1 MISLNNKN
9 NFFFKHRNDLIIWVG
24 LFFAAALIVIL
35 VQLVALPHVFP
46 SWHAG
51 DGLMA
56 GSDAV
61 SFHNTAVEM
70 AESIRN
76 EGWSAWEL
84 RPKGWM
90 PAGVAAAIYALS
102 WPKPSAL
109 IPLNAAVHAT
119 TFLVV
124 VKIMQFVV
132 PALKTAFTSALPF
145 AFFPSAMLWY
155 TQIHRDGYQIL
166 GITFFLYGLLLVINQ
181 NNWDHIY
188 WPSKLGGFLSI
199 IAGIVM
205 VWLARPHSLVILL
218 LMSLILFLFIGAV
231 LFFMSCKRV
240 IKLKTVL
247 AQLIPM
253 ALLILV
259 IVPLTQ
265 AEDASKYQLEAV
277 EDEQESVVTAEEAD
291 PERPELK
298 WERTSW
304 LPQALDDQL
313 YAVSYLRSVR
323 YPAKYGETESGI
335 DYDRSFHNMYDY
347 IYYLPRALQIG
358 FLAPFPDEW
367 FGEGSKEMSV
377 LFRRASAFEM
387 TFIYLALPF
396 LLYGVWIWR
405 KKIEMWVMIIFCTG
419 MMLPIVYSV
428 PNVGTIYRYRYGYLM
443 LLVALGVAAFFE
455 LLKRLR
461 KRNRPMETFDINK
474 RR

>member
-1 MISLNNKN
+1 MISLSNEN
-9 NFFFKHRNDLIIWVG
+9 NFLKHRDDLIIWLG
-24 LFFAAALIVIL
+24 LYFATALIIIL
-35 VQLVALPHVFP
+35 VQLVALPHLFP

-70 AESIRN
+70 AENIRN

-102 WPKPSAL
+102 WSKPWAL

-119 TFLVV
+119 TFLLM
-124 VKIMQFVV
+124 VKIIQFLA

-155 TQIHRDGYQIL
+155 AQIHRDGYQIL
-166 GITFFLYGLLLVINQ
+166 GIMFFLYGLLLIINQ
-181 NNWDHIY
+181 NNWDNIY

-199 IAGIVM
+199 ITGIM
-205 VWLARPHSLVILL
+205 VIWLARPHSLVILL
-218 LMSLILFLFIGAV
+218 LMSLILFLFIGSV
-231 LFFMSCKRV
+231 LLIMACKRV
-240 IKLKTVL
+240 LKLKTVL
-247 AQLIPM
+247 VQLIPLG
-253 ALLILV
+253 LLVLV

-265 AEDASKYQLEAV
+265 TEEASKYQLEAV
-277 EDEQESVVTAEEAD
+277 EDEQETVTTAEETA
-291 PERPELK
+291 PKRPELK
-298 WERTSW
+298 WERASW
-304 LPQALDDQL
+304 LPKALDDQL
-313 YAVSYLRSVR
+313 YAAAYLRAVR
-323 YPAKYGETESGI
+323 YPAKYGATESGI
-335 DYDRSFHNMYDY
+335 DYDRSFHNVYDF

-358 FLAPFPDEW
+358 FLAPFPNEW
-367 FGEGSKEMSV
+367 FGEGSKEMSI

-396 LLYGVWIWR
+396 LLYGVWSWR
-405 KKIEMWVMIIFCTG
+405 KKIEMWVLIVFCTG

-428 PNVGTIYRYRYGYLM
+428 PNVGTVYRYRYGYLM
-443 LLVALGVAAFFE
+443 LLVALGVAAAFE
-455 LLKRLR
+455 LY
-461 KRNRPMETFDINK
+461 RNFKQKKERAQTK
-474 RR
+474 G